1 MSNNQ
6 IIILIPSVETD
17 ELAYLQAF
25 TKNLTEDKLQM
36 FIMMYNTKR
45 RKSELMLICS
55 LLGFVGVAGVQ
66 RFVVGQLGM
75 GLLYF
80 FTAGLCFIGTIID
93 IVNHKALT
101 FEYNQKMVME
111 TMSMIN
117 L

>member
-6 IIILIPSVETD
+6 IIRMIPSVETD
-17 ELAYLQAF
+17 ELVYLQAF
-25 TKNLTEDKLQM
+25 TENLTEDKLQM

-45 RKSELMLICS
+45 RKTEIILLCS

-66 RFVVGQLGM
+66 RFVVGQLAM

-80 FTAGLCFIGTIID
+80 FTGGLCFIGTIVD
-93 IVNHKALT
+93 IINHKALT
-101 FEYNQKMVME
+101 FEYNQKMAME
-111 TMSMIN
+111 TMSMVN